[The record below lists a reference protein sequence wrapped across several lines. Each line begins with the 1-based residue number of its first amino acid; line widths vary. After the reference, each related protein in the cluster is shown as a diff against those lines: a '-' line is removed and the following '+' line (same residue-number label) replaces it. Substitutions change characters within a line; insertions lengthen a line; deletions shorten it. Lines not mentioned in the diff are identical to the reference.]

1 MRIIPVLAVTIL
13 LAASPALAQEAAP
26 PPRDGMHHHQFD
38 KKHFEARL
46 ADLELKLQLTAAQK
60 PLWDNFAGVITAQKA
75 AMMAH
80 FKDHMRGQESVDAP
94 ARIDR
99 RLKMLNL
106 QIADLQQAKQALA
119 PLWATLNP
127 GQRAILNDAAWHPHH
142 AWGQDRPGGQQE

>member
-1 MRIIPVLAVTIL
+1 M
-13 LAASPALAQEAAP
+13 LAQEAAP
-26 PPRDGMHHHQFD
+26 PPGDGMHHHQFD
-38 KKHFEARL
+38 KKHFEAGL

-60 PLWDNFAGVITAQKA
+60 PLWDNFAGVVKAQKT

-80 FKDHMRGQESVDAP
+80 FKDHMRDQESLDAP

-127 GQRAILNDAAWHPHH
+127 GQRAILNDAVWHPHH
-142 AWGQDRPGGQQE
+142 HWGDHHGWGQEQ